1 MESGTDPRRKSG
13 RPLSFDR
20 DDVLEKAMLM
30 FWRHGYETT
39 PISDLTRAMGIT
51 APSLY
56 AAFGDKKHLFLEA
69 VRRYAGDPD
78 VMDTAIDAAPT
89 AFEAARSI
97 LSGAAATFTGADTP
111 PGCLLA
117 SATASGSAASA
128 DVQAEVARYRR
139 RLRDGLKARI
149 ERDIADGLIDARAD
163 ASALADLAVAV
174 MQGLSV
180 MARDGAGREALQS
193 VVDASMRAWPAAPG
207 D

>member
-30 FWRHGYETT
+30 FWRHGYEAT

-78 VMDTAIDAAPT
+78 VMGAAIDAAPT

-97 LSGAAATFTGADTP
+97 LSGAAVTFTGADTP

-128 DVQAEVARYRR
+128 DVQAEVARYRG

-163 ASALADLAVAV
+163 PAALADLAVAV

-180 MARDGAGREALQS
+180 MARDGAGRAALQG
-193 VVDASMRAWPAAPG
+193 VVDASMRAWPARAG
-207 D
+207 